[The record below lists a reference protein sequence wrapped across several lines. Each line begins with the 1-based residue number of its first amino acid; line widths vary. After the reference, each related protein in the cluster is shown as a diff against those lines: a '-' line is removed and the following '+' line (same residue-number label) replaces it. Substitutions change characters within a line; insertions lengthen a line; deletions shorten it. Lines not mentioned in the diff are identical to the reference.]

1 MAARSKFTA
10 DRRKAILEAL
20 ERGNTLTHAAALAGV
35 SREAVYDWLKR
46 GAEAKDPEPAYRRFA
61 EDVARANA
69 LVADYAVGKI
79 KDAMPDDWRASMTF
93 LERRFPEEYAKR
105 ERHEVSGPK
114 GEPIKVELQWPTG
127 SEPPR

>member
-10 DRRKAILEAL
+10 ERRKAIIEAL

-35 SREAVYDWLKR
+35 SRETIYDWLQK
-46 GAEAKDPEPAYRRFA
+46 GDKATDPASTYKRFA

-69 LVADYAVGKI
+69 LVADHAIGKI
-79 KDAMPDDWRASMTF
+79 TSAMPDDWRAAMTF
-93 LERRFPEEYAKR
+93 LERRFPDEYAKR

-114 GEPIKVELQWPTG
+114 GEPVKVVLTWPTG
-127 SEPPR
+127 TEPPR

>member
-1 MAARSKFTA
+1 VAARSKFTA

-46 GAEAKDPEPAYRRFA
+46 GAEAKDPESAYRRFA

>member
-10 DRRKAILEAL
+10 ERRKAIVEAL

-35 SREAVYDWLKR
+35 SRDAVYEWLAK
-46 GAEAKDPEPAYRRFA
+46 GAKATDPASTYRKFA

-69 LVADYAVGKI
+69 LVADFAIGKI
-79 KDAMPDDWRASMTF
+79 RTAMPDDWRAAMTF
-93 LERRFPEEYAKR
+93 LERRFPDEYAKR

-114 GEPIKVELQWPTG
+114 GEPVKIELKWPTG
-127 SEPPR
+127 AEPPR